1 MIFPS
6 LVSSNLWEMLI
17 NEFRSGVLLFSRP
30 SDIFLMV
37 FDVLFTSIVIFYILR
52 LLSETRA
59 WQVMKGLILVLVITQ
74 LAHFIG
80 LQGFSYLVGSSIS
93 LLAFA
98 FVVIFQP
105 ELRKALE
112 TVGRNSLNL
121 FQSGSFD
128 RQEYS
133 TRLQSMIEQIV
144 IACDH
149 MAASFTGALIIIE
162 RRTKLGEILEQGQSV
177 ILNSDLSATALEQ
190 IFYKGSPLHD
200 GALLIRDGK
209 IYAARCHVPLSD
221 NYILRKEHGTRHR
234 AAIGA
239 SEIGDAIGIVV
250 SEERGM
256 ISIAIDG
263 RLYILENPDAL
274 RTILHKLLISD
285 ENLDQVR
292 SIKSILK
299 TLRNVVIG
307 GTLSEQ
313 KKSDI
318 SSDILIPEVEENK
331 NQPKLRRR
339 MILLR
344 LTSLAI
350 AFGLWFYAQASSNP
364 IRQKSYNTNLSIR
377 NIEVL
382 DKYSLSYSKE
392 NISSVLVFI
401 RGRDKFLSNVGND
414 RINAYIDFNDLEISE
429 LSSLDDSN
437 SKLISLPIH
446 IEIENENKAYYAI
459 YSQSPQNIKINI
471 FKLTESESKSKSSS
485 DKSDEVPSPPSV
497 DMDSK

>member
-1 MIFPS
+1 MPLIS
-6 LVSSNLWEMLI
+6 LADSNLWEMLI

-59 WQVMKGLILVLVITQ
+59 WQVMKGLILVLIITQ

-112 TVGRNSLNL
+112 TVGRNSFNL
-121 FQSGSFD
+121 FQSGSLD

-133 TRLQSMIEQIV
+133 TKLQSMIEQIV

-162 RRTKLGEILEQGQSV
+162 RRTRLGEILEQGQSV
-177 ILNSDLSATALEQ
+177 ILNSDLSSTALEQ

-200 GALLIRDGK
+200 GALLIRNGK

-292 SIKSILK
+292 TFKSVFKTISSIIL
-299 TLRNVVIG
+299 
-307 GTLSEQ
+307 GTAGSQ
-313 KKSDI
+313 KKKSTI

-331 NQPKLRRR
+331 NQPKLKRRTL
-339 MILLR
+339 LLR

-364 IRQKSYNTNLSIR
+364 IRQKSYNVNLSLR

-382 DKYSLSYSKE
+382 DKNNLSYIKE
-392 NISSVLVFI
+392 NIASVLVFI
-401 RGRDKFLSNVGND
+401 RGRDKFLSGISND
-414 RINAYIDFNDLEISE
+414 RINAYIDFNDLKQNE
-429 LSSLDDSN
+429 LDEAKN
-437 SKLISLPIH
+437 KVNKLLSMPIH
-446 IEIENENKAYYAI
+446 VIIENENKAYYSI

-471 FKLTESESKSKSSS
+471 FKTIGSDILTENNQ
-485 DKSDEVPSPPSV
+485 EVPALPS
-497 DMDSK
+497 MENNKQ